1 MLVLSASPSDVC
13 RLEEQGVHKDAELQK
28 LLKHSLF
35 QVDEAEDSASLS
47 HLVGIYAERQAA
59 LYKVRTQVS

>member
-1 MLVLSASPSDVC
+1 M
-13 RLEEQGVHKDAELQK
+13 HKDAEFQK

-35 QVDEAEDSASLS
+35 HVDEAEDSASLS
-47 HLVGIYAERQAA
+47 HLVAIYAERQAS